1 MESQCSDLRV
11 GLTLVQ
17 LVEPGWRLGP
27 APPDH
32 GPRGVGG
39 EREPLQV
46 PQQCGGSLFH
56 DRAFALDETS
66 YHTWPLGSGFPTL
79 LMNCGLFAAPHR
91 ALRARRD
98 IRQRAGTRP
107 SQRLDIQDS
116 CFSLSI

>member
-1 MESQCSDLRV
+1 MESQCGDLRA

-46 PQQCGGSLFH
+46 LQQCGGSLFH

-66 YHTWPLGSGFPTL
+66 YDTSPLGSGFPTL
-79 LMNCGLFAAPHR
+79 
-91 ALRARRD
+91 
-98 IRQRAGTRP
+98 
-107 SQRLDIQDS
+107 
-116 CFSLSI
+116 